1 MSQSKVKQFANE
13 KSHIF
18 LIVNWANTA
27 NRANRTNSAN
37 KANSVNW
44 VNWGLYILSIYSHL
58 RKLFGLFYN
67 VERQHKMNKYCL
79 LMTHTLIPVSTLI
92 IVLYCGKVILHIFL
106 HLHLQN
112 KVNTFC
118 LSILNFNVEIDL
130 SIIQREV

>member
-18 LIVNWANTA
+18 LIMNWANTA

-92 IVLYCGKVILHIFL
+92 IVLYCRKVIQHNSQ
-106 HLHLQN
+106 HLYLLS
-112 KVNTFC
+112 KVSTYYLFFSN
-118 LSILNFNVEIDL
+118 LSVT
-130 SIIQREV
+130 